1 MRNLATDEPTQRTA
15 LGYLRISDKSQI
27 EGESKATQKEYIQR
41 YAERENIKVIG
52 WYYDEAR
59 SGKNADRE
67 ELQNMLR
74 VALTSKKKI
83 DHVIVYKMNRAS
95 RDLPTYVRD
104 IFLTLASKG
113 ITVRSATEPFDDTP
127 FGRFMQ
133 HLHVLIAQLD
143 NEQKSE
149 MVVHN
154 MARVAEQGYWQG
166 RPLRGYRTIRVSAG
180 GSTKHTTL
188 EKTEEADRITDILL
202 RFNRGDILISEL
214 CRYATS
220 IGVLSES
227 GRPLTQETVTKWLKN
242 IGFAGY
248 VSNAHTG
255 YEPVLGMHAGLIP
268 LDIFEQNQEILLSKN
283 KAYLIGKKHTTIHQS
298 VPLYP
303 FIKCMHCHKHM
314 TRERPGGKYRYT
326 CKRCKGSGT
335 ILAELVHA
343 QFETLL
349 QSITPEDSTLKLMKE
364 ILKRTAVKEVGNLN
378 KDIKMLH
385 ERLDG
390 LSSTRLAAV
399 KKILT
404 VDYLMRTSGY

>member
-202 RFNRGDILISEL
+202 RFNRGDYFNIRTLSVCHEHRGSLRVRQAFDSRDGDEVAKEYRIRWVRVQCSYWIRACAWHA
-214 CRYATS
+214 CRSYS
-220 IGVLSES
+220 
-227 GRPLTQETVTKWLKN
+227 
-242 IGFAGY
+242 AGY
-248 VSNAHTG
+248 
-255 YEPVLGMHAGLIP
+255 L
-268 LDIFEQNQEILLSKN
+268 
-283 KAYLIGKKHTTIHQS
+283 
-298 VPLYP
+298 
-303 FIKCMHCHKHM
+303 
-314 TRERPGGKYRYT
+314 
-326 CKRCKGSGT
+326 
-335 ILAELVHA
+335 
-343 QFETLL
+343 
-349 QSITPEDSTLKLMKE
+349 
-364 ILKRTAVKEVGNLN
+364 
-378 KDIKMLH
+378 
-385 ERLDG
+385 
-390 LSSTRLAAV
+390 
-399 KKILT
+399 
-404 VDYLMRTSGY
+404 